1 MAVSACVSAVLLL
14 AVVSDSVQVTPVQ
27 KVLQMMNEI
36 KQKGIEEKE
45 AEEVTFTKFSTWCVN
60 TDKHKKE
67 AVARATQAIATLTAG
82 IAKNEMDAKNLGK
95 QIMELDAQVDTAA
108 QQKADATKVREAEK
122 ADYEKAHAEHLESTE
137 QLEVGVEKLKTMM
150 ASGPGAAA
158 SFIQEFVSKPAMNEH
173 ARRVL
178 TAFLAASTSDEI
190 TAANLNMQRG
200 DPALGANPLDVAAPE
215 AHSFDSQSGGVVGMM
230 NELHDKLEDETS
242 TLTSEEMDA
251 KHTYQ
256 MMAQTLTD
264 SMEKMTATRNRR
276 ASTKKEKE
284 AEAAEWKGELAD
296 AEAQKAA
303 DEKYLEDLKSTC
315 LAKTEAFEARQ
326 KLRAEEL
333 EALDKAIDIIA
344 DSSVSGA
351 SEKHLPQFAQLRH
364 KALAQLRSTVQ
375 APEQIAAASF
385 LKMQARKLNS
395 QALSALSLRITSDP
409 FKKVVK
415 MVKDMI
421 MKLTQEA
428 TDEAEHKGFCDTE
441 LATNKQTRDTKSA
454 DVDELTA
461 NIEEM
466 TATSNKLAAESSQ
479 LAADVASVDDAVAEA
494 TSVRQEEKAKNAAT
508 LADAEGAIFA
518 VSKATDV
525 LKEFYAKAA
534 GATSLTQVRKG
545 VDDDMPETFDKPFT
559 GMGGEGGIL
568 GMLEVI
574 LSDFQR
580 LEAETT
586 EIETQSAAEFET
598 FSNDSAMDKAVKSQ
612 EIKNKDSLRQ
622 KTDSNAQQAKSDLQA
637 TQEELDAAFAYYEKL
652 KPSCVDAGLS
662 YEDRVRQREEEMQ
675 SLKEALTILQP

>member
-1 MAVSACVSAVLLL
+1 MAVSVFVSAVMLL
-14 AVVSDSVQVTPVQ
+14 AVVANSVQVTPVQ

-45 AEEVTFTKFSTWCVN
+45 AEEVTFTKFSAWCQN
-60 TDKHKKE
+60 TDKHKNE
-67 AVARATQAIATLTAG
+67 AIARTTQAIATLTAG

-95 QIMELDAQVDTAA
+95 QIMQLDAQVDTAA
-108 QQKADATKVREAEK
+108 QQKADATKARQAEK
-122 ADYEKAHAEHLESTE
+122 ADYEQAHGEHVESTE
-137 QLEVGVEKLKTMM
+137 QLEVGVEKLKAMM

-158 SFIQEFVSKPAMNEH
+158 SFLQELVSKPSMNDH

-178 TAFLAASTSDEI
+178 TAFLATSTSD
-190 TAANLNMQRG
+190 AGPLDA
-200 DPALGANPLDVAAPE
+200 ANPLDVDAPE
-215 AHSFDSQSGGVVGMM
+215 AHTFDSQSGGVVGMM
-230 NELHDKLEDETS
+230 NELHDKLEDETN
-242 TLTSEEMDA
+242 TLTSEEMEA

-256 MMAQTLTD
+256 MVAQTLTD

-296 AEAQKAA
+296 AQSQKAA

-315 LAKTEAFEARQ
+315 AAKTEAFEARQ

-333 EALDKAIDIIA
+333 EALDKAIEIIA
-344 DSSVSGA
+344 GSSVSGA
-351 SEKHLPQFAQLRH
+351 SEKHLPQFIQLKH
-364 KALAQLRSTVQ
+364 KALAQLRSTMQ

-385 LKMQARKLNS
+385 LKMQAQKFNS
-395 QALSALSLRITSDP
+395 HALSALSLRVTADP

-441 LATNKQTRDTKSA
+441 LATNKQTRDAKSA

-479 LAADVASVDDAVAEA
+479 LAADIASLDEAVAEA

-508 LADAEGAIFA
+508 LADAQGAIVA

-534 GATSLTQVRKG
+534 GATALTQVRKG

-586 EIETQSAAEFET
+586 QNETQSDAEFET

-612 EIKNKDSLRQ
+612 EVKNKEGLRQ

-637 TQEELDAAFAYYEKL
+637 TQEELDAALAYYEKL